1 MKKNLKTIALIIVLI
16 IGLIILTGCEKD
28 NKTTTENTLKL
39 ESLIDISGAYL
50 EGLYDD
56 EDDFMSSNY
65 KIEKSD
71 LQLFKE
77 FADKDLEVTKV
88 EDEFLPI
95 DLMIS
100 CKDGTL
106 YTFIL
111 GGQKI
116 YFVPETDD
124 PMLEIK
130 DKSFCN
136 LIDKIIKKS
145 EETNP
150 EIFDDWNN
158 QN

>member
-1 MKKNLKTIALIIVLI
+1 MKKFLVSIALIVIII
-16 IGLIILTGCEKD
+16 IGVITLTGCENN
-28 NKTTTENTLKL
+28 NKTVSENTLKL
-39 ESLIDISGAYL
+39 ESLKDISSAYL

-56 EDDFMSSNY
+56 DDDYMPSNY

-77 FADKDLEVTKV
+77 FADKDLEVAKV
-88 EDEFLPI
+88 DDEFLPI

-100 CKDGTL
+100 CKDGTI

-111 GGQKI
+111 GEQKI
-116 YFVPETDD
+116 YFVPETND

-130 DKSFCN
+130 DKSFYD

-158 QN
+158 